1 MNIIKYLNELKQ
13 NYIQFGIKGSIC
25 LSKNVLKELDYEDS
39 EVIIWLNRNDK
50 VLYITSKEEYYK
62 ELNDDVISYYDDL
75 NYRAPV
81 LLTSIKNPEKIEKIY
96 NILTSNEDYLVKLE
110 NLINVF
116 DKQKTLMRK

>member
-39 EVIIWLNRNDK
+39 EIVIWLNRNDN

-75 NYRAPV
+75 DYRVPV
-81 LLTSIKNPEKIEKIY
+81 LLASVKNPEKIEKIY
-96 NILTSNEDYLVKLE
+96 NILTSDEDYLVKLE

-116 DKQKTLMRK
+116 DKQKTLIRK